1 MHYPANEKRL
11 TLKSS
16 FQEIIIVAINP
27 DKLLNLHI
35 PEREQSY
42 TIRDTILYALGLG
55 LGLDPSDE
63 GQLAFT
69 YEKDLQ
75 ALPTMA
81 VVLAQPGF
89 WIRDLDT
96 GVDWVKVLHGEH
108 RLMLRKP
115 LPPEGTV
122 VSSNQVVDV
131 IDKGEG
137 RGALVVWQKSLYDKA
152 NGDQLATVETVA
164 FCRGDGGF
172 GGPLRALPQ
181 PHQLPDR
188 APDLEYVAPT
198 STQAALIYR
207 LSGDWNPL
215 HADPAIARAAGFERP
230 ISHGLATF
238 GVAGH
243 ALLRGLGNNDA
254 EALRSMKVRFTAP
267 VYPGETLSTE
277 IWQEAGHVSFR
288 VKSVERGVVAINNG
302 YATLS

>member
-1 MHYPANEKRL
+1 MRDPANERRL
-11 TLKSS
+11 RLKSS
-16 FQEIIIVAINP
+16 CQEIIIVAIDP

-35 PEREQSY
+35 PDREQSY
-42 TIRDTILYALGLG
+42 TIKDSILYALGCG

-63 GQLAFT
+63 GQLAFA
-69 YEKDLQ
+69 YEEDLQ

-81 VVLAQPGF
+81 SVLAYPGF

-96 GVDWVKVLHGEH
+96 GVDWVKLLHGEQGISLH
-108 RLMLRKP
+108 KP

-122 VSSNQVVDV
+122 VSSSRVTDV

-137 RGALVVWQKSLYDKA
+137 RGALVVWQKALYDKA
-152 NGDQLATVETVA
+152 SGDQLATVETVA

-172 GGPLRALPQ
+172 GGSLGEQPQ
-181 PHQLPDR
+181 PQQLPDR
-188 APDLEYVAPT
+188 APDLECVLPT
-198 STQAALIYR
+198 SPQAALIYR

-215 HADPAIARAAGFERP
+215 HADPAVARAAGFERP
-230 ISHGLATF
+230 ILHGLATF

-243 ALLRGLGNNDA
+243 ALLRALGNYDA
-254 EALRSMKVRFTAP
+254 ETLGSMKARFTAP
-267 VYPGETLSTE
+267 VYPGEALSTE

-302 YATLS
+302 YATLI

>member
-1 MHYPANEKRL
+1 MHYPANEMRL
-11 TLKSS
+11 HLKSS
-16 FQEIIIVAINP
+16 YQEIIIVAINP

-42 TIRDTILYALGLG
+42 TIKDTILYALGCG
-55 LGLDPSDE
+55 FGLDPCDE
-63 GQLAFT
+63 GQLAFA

-75 ALPTMA
+75 ALPMMA
-81 VVLAQPGF
+81 SVLAYPGF

-96 GVDWVKVLHGEH
+96 GIDWVKLLHGEQGLTLH
-108 RLMLRKP
+108 KP
-115 LPPEGTV
+115 LPVQGTV
-122 VSSNQVVDV
+122 VSSSRVVDI

-137 RGALVVWQKSLYDKA
+137 RGALVIWQKELYDKA
-152 NGDQLATVETVA
+152 SGDHLATVETVA

-172 GGPLRALPQ
+172 GGPSGAQPQ
-181 PHQLPDR
+181 PHAIPDR
-188 APDLEYVAPT
+188 APDIECVLPT
-198 STQAALIYR
+198 SPQAALIYR

-215 HADPAIARAAGFERP
+215 HAEPAVARAAGFERP
-230 ISHGLATF
+230 ILHGLATF

-243 ALLRGLGNNDA
+243 ALLRSLGNYNT
-254 EALRSMKVRFTAP
+254 ETLRSMKARFTTP

-302 YATLS
+302 YATLI